1 VLEVKGLSLR
11 VGGARSDCLSLPSL
25 HSCLPVTAYYKLPNL
40 TLSLYITLKM
50 APYSYQIYLSEMVG
64 RGSSNPGA
72 ISSSVSK
79 ERQFESG

>member
-1 VLEVKGLSLR
+1 VKGLSLR
-11 VGGARSDCLSLPSL
+11 VCGARSDCLALPSL
-25 HSCLPVTAYYKLPNL
+25 HSCLPVTAYYKFPNL
-40 TLSLYITLKM
+40 ILSLHISLKSV
-50 APYSYQIYLSEMVG
+50 PYSYQICLSEMVG